1 MISDGI
7 SSSIESLRSSSYRR
21 RKIGSARLLNR
32 RSLSLDETAKGLN
45 GKFESKFIKGEPGRN
60 GLDGLP
66 GLDGAPGL
74 DGIPGIDG
82 RNGRDGIDGRDGKDG
97 KDGQPGERGQPGLPG
112 PAGEV
117 GRRGKPGP
125 AGKIGAPG
133 PPGVCAYRAKYDCS
147 LLSTN
152 NNNNDHSSNT
162 SSSSSS
168 SKQQDH
174 SQALLL
180 APTMVGQSSGN
191 DSDANDERQVT
202 VTEGDNI
209 QLSCEAFALPKP
221 TYVWHRS
228 DKKSTILLDVSTLFK
243 VTSFPGSQLPFV
255 RVDRLQAGSYEC
267 VASNGIPPVAKKR
280 INLDVNYAPTI
291 RIYPGPSVYRVE
303 LGSSILI
310 ECIVE
315 ANPSSFSYFMFG
327 SESLMS
333 ISPNNPLQLASSFNQ
348 ALESASIG
356 GDNKLNDGFDESDII
371 SASSN
376 KESSFNAN
384 GGKQYRNSRYKKY
397 IITEST
403 GQLSTGASYSILT
416 LNITNISRDDL
427 GVYKCISKN
436 LIGQSTGYIWL
447 ESLEDDS
454 SLSSDLKAEDLKIRQ
469 LILEKSQIYERLDH
483 TIDWPNYLVERE
495 ANYSTFGNDHRQQIV
510 NLISRKLS
518 GKPVS
523 DEDFDNTITL
533 LRRPGARKFN
543 QTQQS
548 DTTETD
554 QKLLNNKANT
564 FPEEVERQS
573 ITTTTSSSTDST
585 NAQTTQ
591 SVDTETSPL
600 ATKTTSGPSN
610 EQASPIEVNKHQIR
624 DDNSDSDND
633 IFELCRA
640 ELIIEQQDKPIERS
654 SIMLLDQVGKPV
666 YLGNMAENSLNW
678 WSLDSKLEQQH
689 QQQNDGETQNT
700 KVDRNQVDM
709 KSHYFSTSPN
719 HPDKLFEYESLN
731 DLLKDQQH
739 VVAYNGDN
747 NAHETNNLSTSASS
761 PSSHIIHKLKHK
773 MYGNSHLIYGGS
785 FYYVTFLNDSQDV
798 SSQNNLDNLSIVI
811 VDIRNN
817 LYRYVNLNGK
827 LSSAF
832 ENQPMNLDMEYKL
845 NRVELASDENGVWII
860 LPTIERKSHLMR
872 IPSKYKDLMSTMT
885 ITTTNQS
892 NNSQQ
897 PYNNRSKIVKLDN
910 YQGRWQEKQKELLQ
924 TMPTNQPVLHLSET
938 RRLHVLKLR
947 SNFISNQNEN
957 NNNNNGGNNVD
968 NFAKIDG
975 DDTIGDKLLASGYT
989 NNNRNNNITRMIDYH
1004 VSMKL
1009 DWRMIG
1015 QIFIIDGVLYGIK
1028 DRHLYSSKLQF
1039 AYDLYKCKLLST
1051 EYLNESH
1058 RTFTNHFGNTQMIKY
1073 NPNEPKRLYTI
1084 DSGNLLWCPV
1094 KLIKTNPNDIWQQ
1107 QQQLSKK
1114 SNNN

>member
-1 MISDGI
+1 M
-7 SSSIESLRSSSYRR
+7 
-21 RKIGSARLLNR
+21 
-32 RSLSLDETAKGLN
+32 SLDETVRSSN
-45 GKFESKFIKGEPGRN
+45 GRLESKFIKGEPGRN

-97 KDGQPGERGQPGLPG
+97 KDGQLGERGQPGLPG

-125 AGKIGAPG
+125 AGKTGAPG
-133 PPGVCAYRAKYDCS
+133 PPGVCVYRAKYDCA

-152 NNNNDHSSNT
+152 G
-162 SSSSSS
+162 SSSSSNTNS
-168 SKQQDH
+168 SSSNQQYQ

-191 DSDANDERQVT
+191 DNDANEERQVT
-202 VTEGDNI
+202 VTESDNI

-228 DKKSTILLDVSTLFK
+228 DRKSTILLDVATLFK

-255 RVDRLQAGSYEC
+255 KVDRLQAGTYEC

-333 ISPNNPLQLASSFNQ
+333 ISPNTPLQPTSSLNQ
-348 ALESASIG
+348 ALDSGSID
-356 GDNKLNDGFDESDII
+356 GDNKLNDGFDGTDITSPSSD
-371 SASSN
+371 
-376 KESSFNAN
+376 KESSFNVN
-384 GGKQYRNSRYKKY
+384 RKQHRNSIHKKY

-416 LNITNISRDDL
+416 LNITNINRDDL

-436 LIGQSTGYIWL
+436 LIGQSTGYVWL

-454 SLSSDLKAEDLKIRQ
+454 SLSSDLRAEDLKIRQ

-483 TIDWPNYLVERE
+483 TIDWPSYLVERE

-523 DEDFDNTITL
+523 DEDSDHTITL
-533 LRRPGARKFN
+533 LRRPSANKFN
-543 QTQQS
+543 QTQQQI
-548 DTTETD
+548 DTTETEQTLPND
-554 QKLLNNKANT
+554 KANS
-564 FPEEVERQS
+564 FPEEVDRQS
-573 ITTTTSSSTDST
+573 ITITTTSSLTEST
-585 NAQTTQ
+585 NIQTTQ
-591 SVDTETSPL
+591 NVDTETSTL
-600 ATKTTSGPSN
+600 AIKMTSGPSDQ
-610 EQASPIEVNKHQIR
+610 QASPIAVSKHEIK

-640 ELIIEQQDKPIERS
+640 ELIIEQQNKPIERS

-666 YLGNMAENSLNW
+666 YLGNMAENSLDW
-678 WSLDSKLEQQH
+678 WSLDSKL
-689 QQQNDGETQNT
+689 QQQLQQSGDGTHNT
-700 KVDRNQVDM
+700 KVDQNQFDL

-747 NAHETNNLSTSASS
+747 SASEETNKISSSS
-761 PSSHIIHKLKHK
+761 PSSHIIHKLKHN
-773 MYGNSHLIYGGS
+773 MYGNSHLLYGGS
-785 FYYVTFLNDSQDV
+785 FYYVSFLNDSRDMML
-798 SSQNNLDNLSIVI
+798 SQNHLDNLSIVI
-811 VDIRNN
+811 VDIKKN

-827 LSSAF
+827 LTSAF
-832 ENQPMNLDMEYKL
+832 EDQPMNLDLEYKL

-860 LPTIERKSHLMR
+860 LPTIEKKSHLMR
-872 IPSKYKDLMSTMT
+872 IPSKYKDSVSIVTMNT
-885 ITTTNQS
+885 NNQS

-897 PYNNRSKIVKLDN
+897 HYNNKSKITKLDN
-910 YQGRWQEKQKELLQ
+910 YQGRWQEKQKKLMQ
-924 TMPTNQPVLHLSET
+924 TLPINQLHLSET

-947 SNFISNQNEN
+947 SNIISNENENEN
-957 NNNNNGGNNVD
+957 NNSNID
-968 NFAKIDG
+968 NFAKSNG
-975 DDTIGDKLLASGYT
+975 DDTVGDNSPASGY
-989 NNNRNNNITRMIDYH
+989 NNNNNNNITRMIDYH

-1094 KLIKTNPNDIWQQ
+1094 KLIKTNPDDIWQQ
-1107 QQQLSKK
+1107 QQQQQLSLQNQTS
-1114 SNNN
+1114 SNNKLS